1 MDTAEIAF
9 RTGGGPWRR
18 CWLLAALLLFAA
30 CAGAPKPTLQERLA
44 TMSDTELVA
53 YYQGVDARLRAV
65 GEGVRREMADS
76 DAGQHATTFQQPYF
90 FGGDGQ
96 RLLRQRRLA
105 ERELV
110 RRKIP
115 PVRWATPP
123 Y

>member
-1 MDTAEIAF
+1 MEKEMIAF
-9 RTGGGPWRR
+9 RTGGGLWHP
-18 CWLLAALLLFAA
+18 CWLMAALLLFTA
-30 CAGAPKPTLQERLA
+30 CAGTPKPTLQERLA
-44 TMSDTELVA
+44 AMSDTDLVA
-53 YYQGVDARLRAV
+53 YYQGIDARLRAV

-96 RLLRQRRLA
+96 RLLHQRRLA

-110 RRKIP
+110 RRRIP
-115 PVRWATPP
+115 PVRWATSP